1 MYPDYSYVHILVLR
15 YPESGCCWL
24 LNKSNYF
31 KNKVGNLYLVYT
43 YTIVQE
49 KRLNDS
55 ISDHN
60 GVFQSGIFV
69 HFENKVICITHHEPW
84 HGILMSGD
92 KGPRFCKPIY
102 VLVWHIIH
110 WLVLQVAWQ
119 ILTQRLNIMCYS
131 HFSVKNQLCG
141 S

>member
-1 MYPDYSYVHILVLR
+1 MSIYLFYVTL
-15 YPESGCCWL
+15 
-24 LNKSNYF
+24 
-31 KNKVGNLYLVYT
+31 KVGAAGFWTSLITLKIKWEIYIWFTLT
-43 YTIVQE
+43 PLFRKE
-49 KRLNDS
+49 RLNDS